1 MRREDAVNLMTKHVL
16 DMNRGLGEQ
25 QGIPEQQI
33 VNTLEQMKPELDR
46 VNEQLF
52 DVLYEAGIINL
63 HG

>member
-1 MRREDAVNLMTKHVL
+1 MTKHVL